1 MSLLPK
7 LAKITERM
15 DSSFLNSINVCCYTI
30 YLEKIAQILRH
41 VWMNYLQG
49 TPPSQGNYRAQQL
62 CFPLYYYVLFIYVY
76 FYVFVSL
83 DVPALSLQHVG
94 SSPLTRD
101 RIRGPCVGSSE
112 S

>member
-7 LAKITERM
+7 LAKITKRM
-15 DSSFLNSINVCCYTI
+15 DGSFLNSINVCCYTI

-41 VWMNYLQG
+41 IWMNSLKG
-49 TPPSQGNYRAQQL
+49 TPPSQGNSSGQQL
-62 CFPLYYYVLFIYVY
+62 YFPLYYYVLFIYVY
-76 FYVFVSL
+76 FYVFIYL
-83 DVPALSLQHVG
+83 AVPGFSLQHVG

-101 RIRGPCVGSSE
+101 RIQGPCMGSLE